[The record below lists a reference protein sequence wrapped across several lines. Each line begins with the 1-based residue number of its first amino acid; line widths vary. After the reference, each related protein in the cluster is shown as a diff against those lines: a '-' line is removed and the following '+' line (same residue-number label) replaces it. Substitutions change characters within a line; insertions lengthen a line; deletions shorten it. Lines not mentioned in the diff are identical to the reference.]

1 MKNYDEKDLLN
12 NLESTV
18 YDEATDKLDCIIK
31 IDGKTIVLPIDHDET
46 QLDETGQ
53 DYKDEYYLKS
63 FAPFMDDLDS
73 YTK

>member
-1 MKNYDEKDLLN
+1 MKNYTAQDLLE
-12 NLESTV
+12 NLTATI
-18 YDEATDKLDCIIK
+18 YDDATDKVDCVIH
-31 IDGKTIVLPIDHDET
+31 IDGKIIVLPIDHDET